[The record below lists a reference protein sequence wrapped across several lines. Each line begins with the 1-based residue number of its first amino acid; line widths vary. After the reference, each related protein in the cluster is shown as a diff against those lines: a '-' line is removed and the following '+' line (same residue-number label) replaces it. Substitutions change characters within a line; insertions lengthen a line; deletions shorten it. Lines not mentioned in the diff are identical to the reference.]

1 MCGLSAFRALLHQH
15 LGGPGAYTM
24 FSQEITTV
32 LAAGGIGPGIAL
44 TVFGRTE
51 EVESGV
57 LEMTAGSLKDG
68 QQVRVRHF
76 GMKHALLCAVCW
88 GIIQHRHLPSPLI
101 SKDSLS
107 HMD

>member
-1 MCGLSAFRALLHQH
+1 MIQAMSALGLTPFHPLPVLYKQLQEVCGLSAFRALLHQH

-24 FSQEITTV
+24 FTQEITTV

-68 QQVRVRHF
+68 QQVRKTR
-76 GMKHALLCAVCW
+76 
-88 GIIQHRHLPSPLI
+88 
-101 SKDSLS
+101 
-107 HMD
+107 

>member
-1 MCGLSAFRALLHQH
+1 
-15 LGGPGAYTM
+15 M
-24 FSQEITTV
+24 FTQEITTV

-68 QQVRVRHF
+68 QQVRHSEIA
-76 GMKHALLCAVCW
+76 ALLCFVSVCW
-88 GIIQHRHLPSPLI
+88 GII
-101 SKDSLS
+101 
-107 HMD
+107 